1 MLIGPPGAPGY
12 PSNAKRND
20 STAVIL
26 RLMPP
31 LASEFVAGRER
42 GGGLRP
48 RLKSR
53 PASTLCEH
61 AQRGKLHLTAPAA
74 YAGTAAGRRARL
86 CPAPPARRR
95 ARLGPAPPP
104 AYARTNA
111 GGAPPG
117 GPHSRIPPASTHP
130 TLRTQRQ

>member
-86 CPAPPARRR
+86 DRAPPARRR
-95 ARLGPAPPP
+95 ARLDRAPPA
-104 AYARTNA
+104 AYAGTAAGRRARAGANA
-111 GGAPPG
+111 RF
-117 GPHSRIPPASTHP
+117 PH
-130 TLRTQRQ
+130 